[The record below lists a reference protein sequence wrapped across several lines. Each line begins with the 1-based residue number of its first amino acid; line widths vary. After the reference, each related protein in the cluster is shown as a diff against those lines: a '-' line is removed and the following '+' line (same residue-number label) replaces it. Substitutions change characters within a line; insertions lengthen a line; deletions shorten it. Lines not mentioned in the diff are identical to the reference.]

1 VKRLGNFGF
10 FPHLE
15 IGRLE
20 GTPAEILDKLDK
32 APLHEKLKQ
41 IKAVPKGELDTLL
54 PNGNTLLHQAVI
66 RRDLTF
72 AEALLE
78 AGAKVDSKSE
88 SGRTPLSL
96 ATASRNQGMILL
108 LVRYGVELR
117 SVDEAFRPILLLY
130 ALNKAEPRMLEDLL
144 KAGMRLDQ
152 PEHDFAVRRLIF
164 GCRQDILEIFV
175 KHGFS
180 IPDYCARGFT
190 PLIDAIPAEPNQ
202 FGDAQ
207 SDLLRF
213 LLEQGAP
220 VNQVNTTTGHSALTW
235 SAEVNCVDA
244 VEWLIHVG
252 RADVDAQFEG
262 RPILSHILE
271 NVDELT
277 EHIEITQLL
286 MHADAAATKEE
297 RTRLCDLLKKPVVPR
312 QLG

>member
-1 VKRLGNFGF
+1 VKRVGNFGF

-15 IGRLE
+15 IGQIE
-20 GTPAEILDKLDK
+20 KTPADFLDQLDR
-32 APLHEKLKQ
+32 ATLQEKLEQ

-66 RRDLTF
+66 RHDLTF
-72 AEALLE
+72 AEALLQ
-78 AGAKVDSKSE
+78 AAAKVDSKSE
-88 SGRTPLSL
+88 SGETPLSL

-108 LVRYGVELR
+108 LVRYGAELR
-117 SVDEAFRPILLLY
+117 SVDEAFRPTLLLY
-130 ALNKAEPRMLEDLL
+130 ALSKEEPRMIEDLL
-144 KAGMRLDQ
+144 KAGVRLDQ
-152 PEHDFAVRRLIF
+152 AEQDFVVRRLILR
-164 GCRQDILEIFV
+164 CRQDILEIFV

-180 IPDYCARGFT
+180 IPDHCARGFT
-190 PLIDAIPAEPNQ
+190 PLIDAIPAEPNP

-207 SDLLRF
+207 SDLLRY

-220 VNQVNTTTGHSALTW
+220 VNQVDTSTGHSALSW
-235 SAEVNCVDA
+235 SADEDCVDA
-244 VEWLIHVG
+244 VELLIAF

-271 NVDELT
+271 NGDELP
-277 EHIEITQLL
+277 EQIEIAQLL
-286 MHADAAATKEE
+286 MHEDAAATKEE

>member
-78 AGAKVDSKSE
+78 AGAKVDSENKS
-88 SGRTPLSL
+88 GGTPLSL
-96 ATASRNQGMILL
+96 VGSRDEGMILL
-108 LVRYGVELR
+108 FVRYGAELQ
-117 SVDEAFRPILLLY
+117 SVDEAFRPTLLLY
-130 ALNKAEPRMLEDLL
+130 ALNKAEPRMIEDLL

-220 VNQVNTTTGHSALTW
+220 VNQVATTGHSALTL

-244 VEWLIHVG
+244 MGLLIAVG
-252 RADVDAQFEG
+252 A
-262 RPILSHILE
+262 
-271 NVDELT
+271 NVDSKLPDGRSVLRVALEWG
-277 EHIEITQLL
+277 EIEVAKLL
-286 MHADAAATKEE
+286 LQAGAAATEPE
-297 RTRLCDLLKKPVVPR
+297 RRSVWDPLKTPSAL
-312 QLG
+312 Q

>member
-15 IGRLE
+15 IARLE
-20 GTPAEILDKLDK
+20 ETPAEILDKLDK
-32 APLHEKLKQ
+32 APLHEKLKE

-78 AGAKVDSKSE
+78 AGAKVDSENKS
-88 SGRTPLSL
+88 GGTPLSL
-96 ATASRNQGMILL
+96 VGSRDEGMILL
-108 LVRYGVELR
+108 FVRYGAELQ
-117 SVDEAFRPILLLY
+117 SVDEAFRPTLLLY
-130 ALNKAEPRMLEDLL
+130 ALNKAEPRMIEDLL

-164 GCRQDILEIFV
+164 GCRQDILEIVV

-220 VNQVNTTTGHSALTW
+220 VNQVATTGHSALTL

-244 VEWLIHVG
+244 MGLLIAVG
-252 RADVDAQFEG
+252 A
-262 RPILSHILE
+262 
-271 NVDELT
+271 NVDSKLPDGRSVLRVALEWG
-277 EHIEITQLL
+277 EIEVAKLL
-286 MHADAAATKEE
+286 LQAGAAATEPE
-297 RTRLCDLLKKPVVPR
+297 RRSVWDPLKTPSAL
-312 QLG
+312 Q

>member
-1 VKRLGNFGF
+1 MKRLGNFGF

-15 IGRLE
+15 IARLE
-20 GTPAEILDKLDK
+20 ETPAEILDKLDK

-78 AGAKVDSKSE
+78 AGAKVDSENKS
-88 SGRTPLSL
+88 GGTPLSL
-96 ATASRNQGMILL
+96 VGSRDEGMILL
-108 LVRYGVELR
+108 FVRYGAELQ
-117 SVDEAFRPILLLY
+117 SVDEAFRPTLLLY

-164 GCRQDILEIFV
+164 GCRQDILEIVV

-220 VNQVNTTTGHSALTW
+220 VNQVATTGHSALTL

-244 VEWLIHVG
+244 MGLLIAVG
-252 RADVDAQFEG
+252 A
-262 RPILSHILE
+262 
-271 NVDELT
+271 NVDSKLPDGRSVLRVALEWG
-277 EHIEITQLL
+277 EIEVAKLL
-286 MHADAAATKEE
+286 LQAGAAATEPE
-297 RTRLCDLLKKPVVPR
+297 RRSVWDPLKTPSAL
-312 QLG
+312 Q

>member
-78 AGAKVDSKSE
+78 AGAKVDSENKS
-88 SGRTPLSL
+88 GGTPLSL
-96 ATASRNQGMILL
+96 VGSRDEGMILL
-108 LVRYGVELR
+108 LVRYGAELQ
-117 SVDEAFRPILLLY
+117 SVDEAFRPTLLLY
-130 ALNKAEPRMLEDLL
+130 ALNKAEPRMIEDLL

-164 GCRQDILEIFV
+164 GCRQDILEIVV

-220 VNQVNTTTGHSALTW
+220 VNQVATTGHSALTL

-244 VEWLIHVG
+244 MGLLIAVGANIDSKLPDGRSVLRVALEWG
-252 RADVDAQFEG
+252 E
-262 RPILSHILE
+262 
-271 NVDELT
+271 
-277 EHIEITQLL
+277 IEVAKLL
-286 MHADAAATKEE
+286 LQAGAAATEPE
-297 RTRLCDLLKKPVVPR
+297 RRSVWDPLKTPSVL
-312 QLG
+312 Q

>member
-20 GTPAEILDKLDK
+20 ETPAEILDKLDK

-66 RRDLTF
+66 RHDLTF

-96 ATASRNQGMILL
+96 ASASRNQGMILL
-108 LVRYGVELR
+108 LVRYGAELQ
-117 SVDEAFRPILLLY
+117 SVDEAFRPTLLLY
-130 ALNKAEPRMLEDLL
+130 ALNKAEPRMIEDLL

-164 GCRQDILEIFV
+164 GCRQDILEIVV

-220 VNQVNTTTGHSALTW
+220 VNQVATTGHSALTL

-244 VEWLIHVG
+244 MGLLIAVG
-252 RADVDAQFEG
+252 A
-262 RPILSHILE
+262 
-271 NVDELT
+271 NVDSKLPDGRSVLRVALEWG
-277 EHIEITQLL
+277 EIEVAKLL
-286 MHADAAATKEE
+286 LQAGAAATEPE
-297 RTRLCDLLKKPVVPR
+297 RRSVWDPLKTPSAP
-312 QLG
+312 Q

>member
-15 IGRLE
+15 VRHLVE
-20 GTPAEILDKLDK
+20 TPAEILDKLDK
-32 APLHEKLKQ
+32 APLQEKLEQ

-72 AEALLE
+72 AEALLA

-108 LVRYGVELR
+108 LVRYGAELQ
-117 SVDEAFRPILLLY
+117 SVDEAFCPILLLY
-130 ALNKAEPRMLEDLL
+130 ALSKAEPRMIEDLL

-164 GCRQDILEIFV
+164 GCRQDILEIVV

-180 IPDYCARGFT
+180 IPDYCARGCT

-220 VNQVNTTTGHSALTW
+220 VNQVHTTTGHSALTW

-244 VEWLIHVG
+244 MGLLIAVG
-252 RADVDAQFEG
+252 A
-262 RPILSHILE
+262 
-271 NVDELT
+271 NVDSKLPNGRSVLRVALEWG
-277 EHIEITQLL
+277 EIEVAKLL
-286 MHADAAATKEE
+286 LQGGAEPTDPE
-297 RTRLCDLLKKPVVPR
+297 RALLWDLLKTPTV
-312 QLG
+312 QQ

>member
-20 GTPAEILDKLDK
+20 ETPAEILDKLDK
-32 APLHEKLKQ
+32 APLQEKLKQ

-78 AGAKVDSKSE
+78 AGAKVDSENKS
-88 SGRTPLSL
+88 GGTPLSL
-96 ATASRNQGMILL
+96 VGSRDEGMILL
-108 LVRYGVELR
+108 FVRYGAELQ
-117 SVDEAFRPILLLY
+117 SVDEAFCPILLLY
-130 ALNKAEPRMLEDLL
+130 ALSKAEPRMIEDLL

-164 GCRQDILEIFV
+164 GCRQDILEIVV

-220 VNQVNTTTGHSALTW
+220 VNQVATTGHSALTL

-244 VEWLIHVG
+244 MGLLIAVG
-252 RADVDAQFEG
+252 A
-262 RPILSHILE
+262 
-271 NVDELT
+271 NVDSKLPDGRSVLRVALEWG
-277 EHIEITQLL
+277 EIEVAKLL
-286 MHADAAATKEE
+286 LQAGAAATEQE
-297 RTRLCDLLKKPVVPR
+297 RRSVWDPLKTPSAL
-312 QLG
+312 Q